1 MGKNLALAE
10 LRFVT
15 ALLTRKYR
23 VRFAPNAGSGD
34 EMEPGGTN
42 GHEGEW
48 WRRVETEMRDQFTAA
63 PGQLELVFE
72 AR

>member
-15 ALLTRKYR
+15 ALLARKYR
-23 VRFAPNAGSGD
+23 VRFVPSAGKEQSGTSG
-34 EMEPGGTN
+34 PG
-42 GHEGEW
+42 GEW
-48 WRRVETEMRDQFTAA
+48 WRRVETKMRDQFTAA

-72 AR
+72 KR